1 MLKNR
6 YLVWKNIIN
15 LTVMVVGTLVV
26 ITLLTGMQNGLS
38 RQRSQSLSRQILADV
53 DTTLRASQGDAA

>member
-38 RQRSQSLSRQILADV
+38 RQRSQNLSRQILADV
-53 DTTLRASQGDAA
+53 DTTLRASQEDAA